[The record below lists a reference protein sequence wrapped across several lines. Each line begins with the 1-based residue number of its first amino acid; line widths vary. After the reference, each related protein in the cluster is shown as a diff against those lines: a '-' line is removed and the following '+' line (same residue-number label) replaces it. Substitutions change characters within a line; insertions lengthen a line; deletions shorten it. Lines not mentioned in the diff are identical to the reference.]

1 MDSLITSDEL
11 ELNRGETQMYSF
23 NTETRN
29 TQEDEDLEVQ
39 AIKDSQKQQSE
50 CCTITNLLTRFM
62 DYFIARPV
70 IKGRYVVVVV
80 YLVITALSIVGITRL
95 KTASGRPELFPS
107 NTNLQKL
114 LNLQYN
120 FSSGYVDCSSCSGAL
135 VPVHPKPH
143 GHSWSSAQRFKRELR
158 EAGFWEHPTTWNG
171 LGSVNGTMTSYY
183 YDLGTSEASSTSMNA
198 KGTTPTTIAAKTR
211 KTQHTSTNMTSDL
224 TTLAREGAEFATI
237 KQRTA
242 RPTISP
248 LMKQASKELFKSTT
262 TAGATTST
270 IVSKEHTEKHLV
282 PKTTAA
288 TTSAIVSRE
297 HTDKQF
303 VSNTTAATTVAIK
316 GNTTTASIESITTA
330 RKSSSSSANQTN
342 AVPKNI
348 TSKLAT
354 KATKSHVVATTKA
367 KALMTN
373 LLVGTTAVSKTKTEP
388 DKGEPATT
396 KVTAM
401 VSSKTAKRTTQG
413 TAIPTTQP
421 LCPKPCTPVKRP
433 IVDKTAI
440 VFLVFG
446 IKGVKISQTRGQH
459 FFGTDRVRNYS

>member
-1 MDSLITSDEL
+1 MTSDEL

-29 TQEDEDLEVQ
+29 SQEDEDLEVQ
-39 AIKDSQKQQSE
+39 AIADSQKQQSE

-80 YLVITALSIVGITRL
+80 YFVITALSIVGITRL

-143 GHSWSSAQRFKRELR
+143 GHSWSSAQRLKRELH
-158 EAGFWEHPTTWNG
+158 EAGFWGHPTTWNG
-171 LGSVNGTMTSYY
+171 LGTVNGTVTSHY
-183 YDLGTSEASSTSMNA
+183 YDLGTSEASSAAMNA
-198 KGTTPTTIAAKTR
+198 EGTSATTIAAKARPTEHPSSN
-211 KTQHTSTNMTSDL
+211 TTSGL
-224 TTLAREGAEFATI
+224 TTLAKEDTELATI
-237 KQRTA
+237 KQRTIW
-242 RPTISP
+242 PTISP
-248 LMKQASKELFKSTT
+248 LKKQASKKLFESTT
-262 TAGATTST
+262 TAVATTST
-270 IVSKEHTEKHLV
+270 IASREHKEKHLV
-282 PKTTAA
+282 PKTTAT
-288 TTSAIVSRE
+288 TTSTVVSRD

-303 VSNTTAATTVAIK
+303 VSKTMAAVTTMAITENATTE
-316 GNTTTASIESITTA
+316 SIESITTA
-330 RKSSSSSANQTN
+330 RKSASSSVNQTN
-342 AVPKNI
+342 TVPKNI
-348 TSKLAT
+348 TSNLVTTA
-354 KATKSHVVATTKA
+354 AKSHVVATTTR
-367 KALMTN
+367 KALTKN
-373 LLVGTTAVSKTKTEP
+373 LLVETTAASEAKTEP
-388 DKGEPATT
+388 DKGEPETT
-396 KVTAM
+396 KATAM
-401 VSSKTAKRTTQG
+401 VPSKTVIRTTEG
-413 TAIPTTQP
+413 TVIPTTQP